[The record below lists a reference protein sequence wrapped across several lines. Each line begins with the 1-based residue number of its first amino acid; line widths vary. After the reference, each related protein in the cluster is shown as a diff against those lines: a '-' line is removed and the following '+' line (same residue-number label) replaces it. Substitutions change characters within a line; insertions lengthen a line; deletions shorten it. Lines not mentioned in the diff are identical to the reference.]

1 MRAPRIVTPGVSR
14 GPLFGSG
21 FRDGALHEVAEFKD
35 QLLDADPKARA
46 SWWKAGSPAVQEPR
60 YLTEQP

>member
-46 SWWKAGSPAVQEPR
+46 SWWKAGSPAV
-60 YLTEQP
+60 